1 MPPRFF
7 VDAPLAVSAA
17 PVPLPAAVA
26 HHATRVLRLGAGD
39 PLVLFDG
46 TGGEYHA
53 TLVEAAVSVRGA
65 LARIRHR
72 LRGFSLALCCAT
84 FHESVTDP
92 G

>member
-46 TGGEYHA
+46 SGGENHETDA
-53 TLVEAAVSVRGA
+53 LDNAVSK
-65 LARIRHR
+65 
-72 LRGFSLALCCAT
+72 
-84 FHESVTDP
+84 SVELGVAADRAPWCGRENGPSPT
-92 G
+92 